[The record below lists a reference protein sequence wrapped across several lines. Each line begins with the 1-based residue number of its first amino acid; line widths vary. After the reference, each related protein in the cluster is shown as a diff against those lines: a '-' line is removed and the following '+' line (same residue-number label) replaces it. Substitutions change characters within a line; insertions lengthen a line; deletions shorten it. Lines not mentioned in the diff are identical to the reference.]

1 MGSVTYL
8 LDTCTFVWL
17 CAEPQRLS
25 PTSRDAIDTPT
36 STLLFSDVSAL
47 ELTLKWQAGKI
58 QLPDPPRQWIERQLS
73 AWTLTT
79 IPISRED
86 IYRAGELAD
95 HHRDPFDRLLVAMAI
110 NHSATMLT
118 PDRAIHRY
126 PVSFR
131 W

>member
-1 MGSVTYL
+1 
-8 LDTCTFVWL
+8 
-17 CAEPQRLS
+17 
-25 PTSRDAIDTPT
+25 
-36 STLLFSDVSAL
+36 L